1 MSATKRVTI
10 YLDPKLHRRLQTK
23 AAKTEQSVS
32 GLVNEAVREQLA
44 EDAADL
50 DAFRQRVAEPNLP
63 FDDVVKDWKR
73 RGKL

>member
-1 MSATKRVTI
+1 MSTTKRVTV
-10 YLDPKLHRRLQTK
+10 YLDPKLHRRLQMK

-32 GLVNEAVREQLA
+32 GLVNEAVRQTLA

-50 DAFRQRVAEPNLP
+50 DIFYQRVTEPNLS
-63 FDDVVKDWKR
+63 FVDVVKDWKR

>member
-1 MSATKRVTI
+1 MSTTKRVTV
-10 YLDPKLHRRLQTK
+10 YLDPKLHRRLQMK

-32 GLVNEAVREQLA
+32 GLVNEAVRQTLA

-50 DAFRQRVAEPNLP
+50 DIFYQRVTEPNLS

>member
-1 MSATKRVTI
+1 MSTTKRVTI

-32 GLVNEAVREQLA
+32 GLVNEAVRQKLA
-44 EDAADL
+44 EDTADL
-50 DAFRQRVAEPNLP
+50 DTFQQRTAEPSLP
-63 FDDVVKDWKR
+63 FGDVVKDWKR

>member
-1 MSATKRVTI
+1 MPTTKRVTI
-10 YLDPKLHRRLQTK
+10 YLDPKLHRRLQSK

-32 GLVNEAVREQLA
+32 GLVNEAVRQTLA

-50 DAFRQRVAEPNLP
+50 EAFRQRASEPNLA
-63 FDDVVKDWKR
+63 FDDVVQDWKR